1 MILEENI
8 IMATITKRG
17 ETFRIKVSLGYD
29 ANGKQIVKSTT
40 FTPPR

>member
-1 MILEENI
+1 
-8 IMATITKRG
+8 MATITKRG